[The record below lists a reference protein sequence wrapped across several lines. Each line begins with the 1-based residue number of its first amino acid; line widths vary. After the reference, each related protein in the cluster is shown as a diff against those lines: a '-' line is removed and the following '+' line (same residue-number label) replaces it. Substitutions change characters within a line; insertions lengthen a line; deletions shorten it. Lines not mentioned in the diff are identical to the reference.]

1 MSIHLTREPWE
12 FADDPEGFHDD
23 MRKSQYHGCICGWEW
38 KYTGHRSGY
47 DKRDEKA
54 NCPYHKVM
62 Y

>member
-1 MSIHLTREPWE
+1 MSKLEPWDS
-12 FADDPEGFHDD
+12 ATDPEGFHEEMFKAKYFD
-23 MRKSQYHGCICGWEW
+23 CICEYEW
-38 KYTGHRSGY
+38 VWTGHRSGY